1 MQNCPKWPVCQSSNH
16 PISGSSNT
24 AAWIFHGVNTA
35 DFFFPNA
42 CASMRPA
49 IMSVWIIKYNKWLV
63 SSMRN
68 GIQLRSQPAWLSE
81 CPTSGRSMGISNT
94 REIRGVDM
102 TGIIKGGGHNSR
114 RACPWCTVFMMS
126 CVFVQ
131 ETWMNGCADG
141 NGIAMKAAQ
150 KELSCGWV
158 LDWVFFFSIENCTLV
173 LYFAFILCLPPGSA
187 CTLRLTVLAAYTRQ
201 RCQSIQDFIAGF
213 FLCECYGQNARLCWQ
228 FFHILRC
235 KCLRFLCGKLL

>member
-158 LDWVFFFSIENCTLV
+158 LDWVFFFFHWELHSSFIFCF
-173 LYFAFILCLPPGSA
+173 YFVFTAWLCMHTQANRTSCIHSPEMPVHTFHCG
-187 CTLRLTVLAAYTRQ
+187 
-201 RCQSIQDFIAGF
+201 GF
-213 FLCECYGQNARLCWQ
+213 FLWM
-228 FFHILRC
+228 LRP
-235 KCLRFLCGKLL
+235 KRSIMLAIFSYFAM